1 MTVVIQQGK
10 IKNSDWISK
19 LNLKTSTWRTAS
31 TIVYALVFLAL
42 GISVAWIGPALPNL
56 SEHIQTGLAA
66 ISIIFT
72 ARYLGVMTGIIFGG
86 RVYDRQRG
94 HPIITIMMFML
105 AALTVLVSISSS
117 LWQLGMLFALLGFA
131 GGTIDVGGN
140 TLLAWLHRNNVGP
153 YMNGLHVFFG
163 LGAIIAPVLFVRLFL
178 HGGSLLLPLL
188 VFAVILLLPGV
199 GLIFLRSPEPEP
211 SREIT
216 TSRNGMRHLI
226 LLVGAFLFMYVG
238 AEVSING
245 WIFTYSLKMNMASEV
260 SAAYLTSVFWIFITI
275 GRLAI
280 IPFYSYVRSR
290 TILITN
296 LIGGM
301 AFVCLI
307 LFAPKNTAALW
318 IGIAGAGFFMGPVFP
333 TTLSLLEERI
343 GTTGRRTSLFL
354 VGASIGAMVF
364 PWMVGQLFGLAG
376 PIALV
381 SVVFVALL
389 AAFGLLGLVIHAL
402 NQVDS
407 ITRQSYEY

>member
-1 MTVVIQQGK
+1 
-10 IKNSDWISK
+10 
-19 LNLKTSTWRTAS
+19 
-31 TIVYALVFLAL
+31 
-42 GISVAWIGPALPNL
+42 
-56 SEHIQTGLAA
+56 
-66 ISIIFT
+66 
-72 ARYLGVMTGIIFGG
+72 
-86 RVYDRQRG
+86 
-94 HPIITIMMFML
+94 
-105 AALTVLVSISSS
+105 
-117 LWQLGMLFALLGFA
+117 
-131 GGTIDVGGN
+131 
-140 TLLAWLHRNNVGP
+140 
-153 YMNGLHVFFG
+153 MNGLHVFFG
-163 LGAIIAPVLFVRLFL
+163 LGAIIAPVLFVRLFR